1 LDHSHN
7 ENVDLARD
15 ILIWILLAARPLTL
29 SELNMVL
36 AMRLPETNETSGL
49 PLESRLFKNVAYVVL
64 YFFAPFIE
72 IIIRKSRDDPSS
84 NVRVSTVKALWS
96 FGSINNSIAIVRL
109 VHQSAQ
115 AYLLQKS
122 TEHFS
127 GQLLKRASLTKKTV
141 MNLSPG
147 PALHI

>member
-1 LDHSHN
+1 MDHSHN
-7 ENVDLARD
+7 ENIDLARD

-49 PLESRLFKNVAYVVL
+49 LLESRLFKNVVYVVL

-84 NVRVSTVKALWS
+84 NVRVSIVKAL
-96 FGSINNSIAIVRL
+96 
-109 VHQSAQ
+109 
-115 AYLLQKS
+115 
-122 TEHFS
+122 
-127 GQLLKRASLTKKTV
+127 
-141 MNLSPG
+141 
-147 PALHI
+147 